1 MQNQI
6 LELFVT
12 PQSFFKEEF
21 DKARSSLKCQVPLEV
36 EFYVVNLL
44 CEFIDPK
51 AFDRAFNC
59 QDQGSFL
66 ERPLALVLKDAV
78 EAPEFQRVQILRRLG
93 DVSLYLSG
101 FFQDYFNRKTFDIG
115 YYVEIGTSA
124 YSQVADLQK
133 QVSEHGK
140 ASPFSDLSKDFL
152 KLVDV
157 LAQISDASST
167 KTLDTLTLYDR
178 WVRSGSPRL
187 LSILESQGVT
197 VLPNVSKAAQ

>member
-1 MQNQI
+1 MSNNS
-6 LELFVT
+6 LNLFVT

-21 DKARSSLKCQVPLEV
+21 DRARASLKCDVHLDV

-51 AFDRAFNC
+51 AIDRVLNSE
-59 QDQGSFL
+59 GSFL
-66 ERPLALVLKDAV
+66 ERPLALILKDAV
-78 EAPEFQRVQILRRLG
+78 EAPEQQRAQILRRLG

-115 YYVEIGTSA
+115 YYIELGSSA
-124 YSQVADLQK
+124 YDQVADLQK
-133 QVSEHGK
+133 HSQESLQHI
-140 ASPFSDLSKDFL
+140 PFSQMSRDFL

-157 LAQISDASST
+157 LSEISEKST
-167 KTLDTLTLYDR
+167 SRTLDTLTLYDR

-187 LSILESQGVT
+187 LSLLENQGVT
-197 VLPNVSKAAQ
+197 AIPNITKIAQ